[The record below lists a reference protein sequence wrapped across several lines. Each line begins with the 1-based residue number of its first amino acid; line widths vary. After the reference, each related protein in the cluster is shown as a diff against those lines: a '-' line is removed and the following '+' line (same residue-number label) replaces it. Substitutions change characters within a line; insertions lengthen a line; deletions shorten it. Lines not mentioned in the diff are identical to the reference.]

1 MGLEIG
7 LAVHEPWAPQMGK
20 NELKFSGFFLLGCP
34 SSLWSMMTIVWY
46 IYYNESP
53 DQPILTH

>member
-34 SSLWSMMTIVWY
+34 SSLVY
-46 IYYNESP
+46 DIYYNESP
-53 DQPILTH
+53 DQPILIH